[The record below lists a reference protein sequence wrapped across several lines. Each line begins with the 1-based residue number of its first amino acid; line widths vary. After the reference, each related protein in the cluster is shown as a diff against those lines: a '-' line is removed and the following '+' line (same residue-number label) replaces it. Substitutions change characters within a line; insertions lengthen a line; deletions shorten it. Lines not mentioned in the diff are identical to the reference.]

1 MSTIELPRIAPAIR
15 RQPAKRFPRWDR
27 MAVLFL
33 LPWFIHLALFTL
45 YPLALALYGSV
56 SDWDILTDRMDFV
69 GLQYFGE
76 LLHDEFFFQTLH
88 NTAVYL
94 IIQVPLSIMLGLF
107 VATLL
112 NQRLPGWNLFRGLY
126 FLPVVVPIVVL
137 AIIWRWMLSTSTGIV
152 NYGLGQLGVAPIPWL
167 TSQFWAMPAI
177 SLMKVWADIG
187 FYASTPSSSLPS

>member
-1 MSTIELPRIAPAIR
+1 
-15 RQPAKRFPRWDR
+15 
-27 MAVLFL
+27 MALVFL

-56 SDWDILTDRMDFV
+56 SDWDILSDRMDFV

-76 LLHDEFFFQTLH
+76 LTQDPFFFQTLH

-94 IIQVPLSIMLGLF
+94 IIQVPLSIILGLF

-112 NQRLPGWNLFRGLY
+112 NQRLPGWQFFRGLY

-137 AIIWRWMLSTSTGIV
+137 AIIGGGCCPRVRGS
-152 NYGLGQLGVAPIPWL
+152 
-167 TSQFWAMPAI
+167 
-177 SLMKVWADIG
+177 
-187 FYASTPSSSLPS
+187 